1 MYNEAKSEYQEEQPM
16 KDQNC
21 GYCMRGEL
29 LDPFGIYI
37 CDLSVST
44 LILFKE
50 QSHPGRCIVA
60 YKDHVSEIVNIS
72 DEERNAFFADV
83 NRAANAIHAA
93 FHPDNVNYGAYGD
106 TGCHLHMHL
115 VPKYKDEFEWGGV
128 FAMNP
133 GKTYLTE
140 EQYAEMIE
148 KIKANL

>member
-1 MYNEAKSEYQEEQPM
+1 M
-16 KDQNC
+16 KDSHC

-29 LDPFGIYI
+29 LDAFGIYI

-60 YKDHVSEIVNIS
+60 YKDHVSEMVNLT
-72 DEERNAFFADV
+72 DEERNAYFADV
-83 NRAANAIHAA
+83 NRAAKAIHAV
-93 FHPDNVNYGAYGD
+93 FHPDKVNYGAYGD
-106 TGCHLHMHL
+106 TGCHLHFHL
-115 VPKYKDEFEWGGV
+115 VPKYRDEYEWGGV

-133 GKTYLTE
+133 AQKTLTD
-140 EQYAEMIE
+140 AEYQDMIE

>member
-1 MYNEAKSEYQEEQPM
+1 M

-29 LDPFGIYI
+29 LDKFGIFI
-37 CDLSVST
+37 CDLDVSS

-72 DEERNAFFADV
+72 DAERNAFFADV
-83 NRAANAIHAA
+83 DRAAKAIHAA
-93 FHPDNVNYGAYGD
+93 FHPNKVNYGAYGD
-106 TGCHLHMHL
+106 TGCHLRMHL

-128 FAMNP
+128 FEMNP
-133 GKTYLTE
+133 GKTYLSDAE
-140 EQYAEMIE
+140 YAEMIE

>member
-1 MYNEAKSEYQEEQPM
+1 M
-16 KDQNC
+16 KDPNC
-21 GYCMRGEL
+21 GYCMRDEH
-29 LDPFGIYI
+29 LDAFGIYI
-37 CDLSVST
+37 CDLSVSS

-72 DEERNAFFADV
+72 DEDRNAFFADV
-83 NRAANAIHAA
+83 NRAAKAIHAA
-93 FHPDNVNYGAYGD
+93 FHPDKVNYGAYGD

-115 VPKYKDEFEWGGV
+115 VPKYKDGFEWGGV

-133 GKTYLTE
+133 GRKTLSE
-140 EQYAEMIE
+140 AEYADMIA

>member
-1 MYNEAKSEYQEEQPM
+1 M
-16 KDQNC
+16 KDCNC

-29 LDPFGIYI
+29 LDAFGIYI

-72 DEERNAFFADV
+72 DEDRNAFFADV
-83 NRAANAIHAA
+83 DRAAKAIHAV
-93 FHPDNVNYGAYGD
+93 FKPDKLNYGMYGD

-115 VPKYKDEFEWGGV
+115 VPKYKDGFEWGGV
-128 FAMNP
+128 FQMNP
-133 GKTYLTE
+133 GLKKLTDAE
-140 EQYAEMIE
+140 YADLIE
-148 KIKANL
+148 RIKAAL